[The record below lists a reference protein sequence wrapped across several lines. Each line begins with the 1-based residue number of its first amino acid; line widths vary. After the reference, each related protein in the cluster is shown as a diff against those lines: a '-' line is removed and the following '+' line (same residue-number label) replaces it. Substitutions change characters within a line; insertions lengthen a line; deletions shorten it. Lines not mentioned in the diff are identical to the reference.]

1 VSKESPKDDMN
12 SIDPP
17 DIGPRL
23 QACRK
28 AQGLT
33 LAELAAR
40 SGVSRSM
47 LSEIE
52 RGSANPTYG
61 TLWHLTRALG
71 IDLNGLIAGTSE
83 TSEDR
88 IDVQPENLTPTIH
101 SADRGCTLQILSP
114 VSMVSLVE
122 WYLLTFEPGG
132 SLISAPH
139 GAGTVEHLHCTEGE
153 IVVHSAAAEMVL
165 RAGDTA
171 RYAADVPH
179 ALISVGDKRA
189 KKGAKAFLVVASGEI
204 DRRRAAPSSVKTSAI
219 KKGVSG

>member
-1 VSKESPKDDMN
+1 MR

-23 QACRK
+23 QASRK

-33 LAELAAR
+33 LADLAAK

-71 IDLNGLIAGTSE
+71 IDLNGLISGARE
-83 TSEDR
+83 AREDG
-88 IDVQPENLTPTIH
+88 IDLQPLNLTPIIRSTDG
-101 SADRGCTLQILSP
+101 SCTLQILSP
-114 VSMVSLVE
+114 VAMVSLVE
-122 WYLLTFEPGG
+122 WYLLSFAPGG
-132 SLISAPH
+132 SLVSDPH
-139 GAGTVEHLHCTEGE
+139 GAGTVEHLHCIEGG
-153 IVVHSAAAEMVL
+153 IVVRSAKSEIAL
-165 RAGDTA
+165 GAGETA

-179 ALISVGDKRA
+179 ALTSVG
-189 KKGAKAFLVVASGEI
+189 KKGAKAFLVVASG
-204 DRRRAAPSSVKTSAI
+204 DVGHAGKANRMSKASRVNKTGRAKRSSK
-219 KKGVSG
+219 